1 MFVLKC
7 NGQLEQWS
15 WSLTLCP
22 LYLVLSALS
31 AYTAHILLQCAR
43 NHYVLSA
50 AQIIA
55 MAGYLVALFTLALAV
70 AITVRNE
77 YLQYTIM
84 HPHESNDIDAPAA
97 IGTLQYL
104 LCTISACM
112 FTFSLIIV
120 LNAEGRILAHS
131 RGFRDPLPL
140 SHTNQGWEPTHDSG
154 DVYTMLLGTIEVAL
168 RTPAYISEYGANCDN
183 LPPRSTVFHPQS
195 VHNLAPHRSASSE
208 RRTVQDNRDWEGEI
222 ELLLRKTSPGVV

>member
-15 WSLTLCP
+15 WSLTLSP

-50 AQIIA
+50 AQIVA

-140 SHTNQGWEPTHDSG
+140 SHTNRGWEPTHDSG

-168 RTPAYISEYGANCDN
+168 RSPAYISEYGANSDN
-183 LPPRSTVFHPQS
+183 LPPRSTIFHPQS
-195 VHNLAPHRSASSE
+195 VHNLASHRSASSE
-208 RRTVQDNRDWEGEI
+208 RRTEQDNRDWEGEI
-222 ELLLRKTSPGVV
+222 ELLLRKTSPGAV